1 MDFERGLG
9 GAAQRGDVARVRFLL
24 SRGACADGCLPR
36 GTDGGDTGSA
46 PPNGHTPLIYAARA
60 GHVEVCDLLLKHGA
74 SVGAR
79 TRAGAATALHRAAGA
94 GHEQV
99 VQLLLAHGAD
109 VAAVDSDGLTAADKA
124 RCQNHENIVAL
135 ISPHQL
141 KP

>member
-1 MDFERGLG
+1 LEQGRE
-9 GAAQRGDVARVRFLL
+9 Q
-24 SRGACADGCLPR
+24 GC
-36 GTDGGDTGSA
+36 
-46 PPNGHTPLIYAARA
+46 H
-60 GHVEVCDLLLKHGA
+60 
-74 SVGAR
+74 
-79 TRAGAATALHRAAGA
+79 ALHRAAGA

-124 RCQNHENIVAL
+124 RCRIENIVAL